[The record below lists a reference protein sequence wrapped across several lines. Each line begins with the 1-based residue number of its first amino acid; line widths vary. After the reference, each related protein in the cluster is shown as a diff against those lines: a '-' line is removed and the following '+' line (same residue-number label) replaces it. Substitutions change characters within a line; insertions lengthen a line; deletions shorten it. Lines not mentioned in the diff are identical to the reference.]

1 VRPFLLSLLLLA
13 IALPATAGA
22 AQRRVPAG
30 WLGVTA
36 DGPLSPSMDDEWDRM
51 ATNGVETVRLAMRW
65 DVIAAGGDGSL
76 DLAGPDAEVAAAAAR
91 GLRVLPVVQGTP
103 GWAASSPTKPPADP
117 AAFGR
122 FMTALVARYGPDGTF
137 WAERADLPRLPIR
150 AWQVWNEPNLTRY
163 WTGKPFAK
171 TYVKLLR
178 AAHRALRDA
187 DPGATIV
194 LGGLPNESWKA
205 LRRIYRAG
213 GHGAFD
219 AVALHPYT
227 GKPADVL
234 RIVRLAREVMRD
246 YGDRRLPIWITE
258 LSWPAAKGKVDHPV
272 GFETTNKGQA
282 RKLDAV
288 MKRLVAARRQYRIE
302 RVIWYTWLSAQ
313 RGPSAFD
320 WSGLR
325 RLRGSSVVS
334 VPALGVFRSW
344 ARKLEGCAKAP
355 ADALRCA

>member
-1 VRPFLLSLLLLA
+1 MRLLLLTLLLLA
-13 IALPATAGA
+13 SALPATAGA

-36 DGPLSPSMDDEWDRM
+36 DGPLAPSMGEEWDGM

-65 DVIAAGGDGSL
+65 DVIQAGGEGSYE
-76 DLAGPDAEVAAAAAR
+76 LAGADAEVEAAVRR

-103 GWAASSPTKPPADP
+103 GWAGPSRTAPPSDP

-122 FMTALVARYGPDGTF
+122 FLAALVARYGPDGKF
-137 WAERADLPRLPIR
+137 WAERPDLPRLPIR
-150 AWQVWNEPNLTRY
+150 AWQMWNEPNLTRY
-163 WTGKPFAK
+163 WTGKPFAR

-178 AAHRALRDA
+178 AAHSAVRDA
-187 DPGATIV
+187 DPGATVV

-205 LRRIYRAG
+205 LRQIYRAG

-227 GKPADVL
+227 GKPVDVL
-234 RIVRLAREVMRD
+234 RIVRYAREVMRD
-246 YGDRRLPIWITE
+246 YGDRRLPVWITE

-288 MKRLVAARRQYRIE
+288 MTRLVAARREDRIA
-302 RVIWYTWLSAQ
+302 RVIWYTWLSPE

-334 VPALGVFRSW
+334 VPALGVFRGW
-344 ARKLEGCAKAP
+344 ARQLEGCAKAP